1 MTEQVATANQ
11 ILTNVRQL
19 REKLVIE
26 STEASQSLSQA
37 LLDIVVYAERVD
49 NVGHLLSLADSC
61 IGQIRS
67 RMRAHGI
74 PIHIPSTPS
83 NAVIVPDVGPA
94 VQGEFLFDVCMTL
107 YLPNHQTSLPKP
119 HDLLHMYRRNHAYLM
134 FESTRI

>member
-1 MTEQVATANQ
+1 MTSLANTTEQVATANQ

-19 REKLVIE
+19 CEKLVIE

-37 LLDIVVYAERVD
+37 LLDIVVYAEWVD

-67 RMRAHGI
+67 WMRAHGI

-83 NAVIVPDVGPA
+83 NAVIVPNVGPA

-119 HDLLHMYRRNHAYLM
+119 HDLLHMYQ
-134 FESTRI
+134 